1 MLPESCTVPE
11 SRLGCVY
18 EGTLDGLKVRIRRVR
33 VRPGGD
39 QQKAREVCARP
50 YVPSALGHSRIPQ
63 TFNQVAAISKHLK
76 HANVVPFLGAT
87 TEPFE
92 LMSEWMPGG
101 ELLRY
106 IAGHP
111 DADRLSLVR
120 FLSMRCQLADAFSA
134 L

>member
-33 VRPGGD
+33 VCPGGD
-39 QQKAREVCARP
+39 QQKAKEVRARP
-50 YVPSALGHSRIPQ
+50 YVPSVLRHSRIPQ
-63 TFNQVAAISKHLK
+63 TFNHVAAISKHLK
-76 HANVVPFLGAT
+76 HPNIVPFLGAT
-87 TEPFE
+87 TDPLE
-92 LMSEWMPGG
+92 LISEWMPGG
-101 ELLRY
+101 ELLGY

-120 FLSMRCQLADAFSA
+120 FLSTRCQLADAFSA

>member
-11 SRLGCVY
+11 SRLECVY
-18 EGTLDGLKVRIRRVR
+18 EGILDGSKVRIRRVR

-39 QQKAREVCARP
+39 PQKAKEVRTRRC
-50 YVPSALGHSRIPQ
+50 VPSVLRNSRIPQ

-76 HANVVPFLGAT
+76 HPNVVPFLGAT
-87 TEPFE
+87 TDPLE
-92 LMSEWMPGG
+92 LISEWMPGG
-101 ELLRY
+101 ELLGY

-120 FLSMRCQLADAFSA
+120 FLSTRC
-134 L
+134 